1 MLTLRIFSHF
11 KACSKQCDHLNNMI
25 LYLLKNACDEKC
37 TLINWTFLG
46 NIDTLLIEASKR
58 KYRWEVAFFNQDW
71 HLCSETVTE
80 RVNTHDDIR

>member
-1 MLTLRIFSHF
+1 MWSFKQHDSIFIQKCLRWKMH
-11 KACSKQCDHLNNMI
+11 I
-25 LYLLKNACDEKC
+25 L
-37 TLINWTFLG
+37 NWTFLG